1 MISFSQD
8 DWACVQLYSL
18 NVFDR
23 LIDFL
28 KTLTIDSQPLAIELC
43 LLLLSNLTQN
53 KDGVIIFLHLN
64 NQEKVHCAVHF
75 IYLMQRLL
83 DKNTTNGFKFAA
95 NVLANI
101 SAVQEARET
110 LLKPEFRIIEGLLL
124 LCFQEIKEIRVGATK
139 TLRNLCFEYENQGF
153 STQIFEEKL
162 EFVGRLTR
170 LLGKLVIFSNLDG
183 KIKEQ
188 CEKLEETIKLKDEIT
203 FKNVVFAEEIP
214 ELVDIFLVLT
224 NINELEKHLK
234 YEKEALAQL
243 FLSIR
248 SVVPGEIKDKI
259 DVILCVFCQINAGNA

>member
-8 DWACVQLYSL
+8 DWACDQLYSL
-18 NVFDR
+18 NIFDR

-28 KTLTIDSQPLAIELC
+28 KTLSIDSQSLVIELC

-53 KDGVIIFLHLN
+53 KDGVRNFLHLN
-64 NQEKVHCAVHF
+64 DQDKIHCGVHF
-75 IYLMQRLL
+75 IYLMQKLL
-83 DKNTTNGFKFAA
+83 DQKTAFAFKFAA

-110 LLKPEFRIIEGLLL
+110 LLKPEFRIIDGLLA
-124 LCFQEIKEIRVGATK
+124 LCNQEIKEIRIGATK

-153 STQIFEEKL
+153 IAQIFDDKL
-162 EFVGRLTR
+162 DFVGRITR
-170 LLGKLVIFSNLDG
+170 ILGKLVIFSNLEG
-183 KIKEQ
+183 KIKEE
-188 CEKLEETIKLKDEIT
+188 CEKLEGTLKLKDEIT

-214 ELVDIFLVLT
+214 ELADIFLVLT

-259 DVILCVFCQINAGNA
+259 DVILCIFCQINAGNA